1 MMPSQMSIN
10 SVLRPNNSSGDPGA
24 SSSKFANVQQM
35 KSVGSKGQQREGGQ
49 GANFS
54 ASNGYFSQKSSPV
67 GRLSLDR
74 GAAAEL
80 VHKGP

>member
-1 MMPSQMSIN
+1 
-10 SVLRPNNSSGDPGA
+10 
-24 SSSKFANVQQM
+24 M